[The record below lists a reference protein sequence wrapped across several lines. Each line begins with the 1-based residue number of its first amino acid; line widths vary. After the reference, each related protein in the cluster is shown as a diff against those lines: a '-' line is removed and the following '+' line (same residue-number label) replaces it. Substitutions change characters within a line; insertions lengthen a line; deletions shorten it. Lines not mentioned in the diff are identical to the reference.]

1 MRKDWS
7 TVEVLAHARH
17 DWLNK
22 IQLIKGNLALNK
34 TERVKQIIDE
44 IVIETQQEAK
54 LSNLKI
60 PRFASLLLTANWEA
74 HSFQLEYEVV
84 HESGVILSLDD
95 HLLSEWT
102 SSFFECLHTAVDE
115 IHENNL
121 AVSVETQKNGIRFF
135 FDFSGIIKDKNKLQQ
150 FLDANHNNQL
160 TIKVLEFSQQE
171 LALDTFMPFR

>member
-22 IQLIKGNLALNK
+22 IQLIKGNLDLNK
-34 TERVKQIIDE
+34 TERVKQIIEE
-44 IVIETQQEAK
+44 IVIEAQQEAK

-60 PRFASLLLTANWEA
+60 PRFASLILTANWEA
-74 HSFQLEYEVV
+74 HPFQLEYEVV
-84 HESGVILSLDD
+84 HETEVILCMDD
-95 HLLSEWT
+95 GLLTDWT
-102 SSFFECLHTAVDE
+102 SSFFECLHTAVDAF
-115 IHENNL
+115 HENNL

-135 FDFSGIIKDKNKLQQ
+135 FDFSGIIKDKEKLQQ
-150 FLDANHNNQL
+150 FLDFNHNKQL

-171 LALDTFMPFR
+171 LALDVFMPFD